1 MPWVGA
7 ILGKPTGRRD
17 AGGTIMFNER
27 GRKRTMTHVGPQMD
41 SDSTREA
48 PRAPKPAPT
57 DRAMEIVLE
66 VADLDR
72 AAHFYRDVL
81 GMAEI
86 TRFGADRP
94 AIWVKAAP
102 GTYLGLW
109 SAEAGGPGVGVHGS
123 RGGAHIHLAFLVSE
137 DGLDEIEARLAAAG
151 VAPEGRVAFGAE
163 QHSLFVH
170 DPDGNVIEFADW
182 RRSWEGLPVER

>member
-1 MPWVGA
+1 MD
-7 ILGKPTGRRD
+7 PT
-17 AGGTIMFNER
+17 AGQAAEQAR
-27 GRKRTMTHVGPQMD
+27 Q
-41 SDSTREA
+41 
-48 PRAPKPAPT
+48 PKMAPT

-66 VADLDR
+66 VGDLER
-72 AAHFYRDVL
+72 AARFYRDAL
-81 GMAEI
+81 GMPEI

-109 SAEAGGPGVGVHGS
+109 TPAAGGPGVGIHGS
-123 RGGAHIHLAFLVSE
+123 RGGAHVHLAFLAPS
-137 DGLDEIEARLAAAG
+137 GALDAIEARLHAAG
-151 VAPEGRVAFGAE
+151 IAADGRVDFGDG

-182 RRSWEGLPVER
+182 RHSWEGLPVER

>member
-1 MPWVGA
+1 MD
-7 ILGKPTGRRD
+7 PT
-17 AGGTIMFNER
+17 AER
-27 GRKRTMTHVGPQMD
+27 A
-41 SDSTREA
+41 RE
-48 PRAPKPAPT
+48 RIPKAAPT

-66 VADLDR
+66 VADLER
-72 AAHFYRDVL
+72 AMRFYRDTL
-81 GMAEI
+81 GMPEI

-109 SAEAGGPGVGVHGS
+109 KPEAGGPGVGVHGS
-123 RGGAHIHLAFLVSE
+123 RGGAHIHLAFLVPE
-137 DGLDEIEARLAAAG
+137 GALEGIEARLSAAG
-151 VAPEGRVAFGAE
+151 ITPEGRVEFGDG

-182 RRSWEGLPVER
+182 QRSWEGLPVER